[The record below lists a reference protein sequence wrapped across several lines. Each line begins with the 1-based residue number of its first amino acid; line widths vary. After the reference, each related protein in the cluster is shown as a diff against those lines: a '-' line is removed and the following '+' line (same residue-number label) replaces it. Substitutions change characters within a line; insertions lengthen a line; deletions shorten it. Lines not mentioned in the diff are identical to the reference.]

1 MLSTLLELSTC
12 WEQLQKTNKPVVMYG
27 MGNGADHILRYLDQ
41 MGVPVQEF
49 FASDR
54 FVRGHSF
61 HGRRVKKLSEIQ
73 AQYEDFVIVTAFA
86 VQDEPTMAAIQ
97 RLDQQYEL
105 YAPDVPV
112 VGENLECSIPG
123 VFACGN
129 VLHVHELVDHVSA
142 EAEKAG
148 NYAVEYIQQKR
159 G

>member
-1 MLSTLLELSTC
+1 MEWATAPIISC
-12 WEQLQKTNKPVVMYG
+12 DIWIRWAY
-27 MGNGADHILRYLDQ
+27 RF
-41 MGVPVQEF
+41 QEF

-86 VQDEPTMAAIQ
+86 VQDEPTMTAIQ

-112 VGENLECSIPG
+112 
-123 VFACGN
+123 
-129 VLHVHELVDHVSA
+129 
-142 EAEKAG
+142 AG
-148 NYAVEYIQQKR
+148 RESV
-159 G
+159 